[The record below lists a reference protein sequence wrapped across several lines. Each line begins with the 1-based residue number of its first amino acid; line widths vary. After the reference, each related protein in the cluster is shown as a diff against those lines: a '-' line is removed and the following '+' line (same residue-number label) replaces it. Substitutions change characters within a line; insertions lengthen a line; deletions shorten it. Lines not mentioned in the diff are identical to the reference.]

1 MMVRPQE
8 VKYFNRRKIMT
19 IENFGSSEI
28 ELIEKNFRRQV
39 GVSGV
44 SGFSGI
50 NGNIITPGNTGG
62 SGSAGSGK
70 QFVTLTIGSIE
81 YKLLHDGIVTGD

>member
-1 MMVRPQE
+1 
-8 VKYFNRRKIMT
+8 MT

-39 GVSGV
+39 GV